1 MAVNRVALI
10 LGAGVSSIE
19 TSLPP
24 LFGISSRLLVPGRA
38 YRLWMSFLEEQS
50 LTSPLKPR
58 IGASV
63 AEKFASD
70 GYKVA
75 VASRSGNGTKSI
87 QGVLSLKA
95 DFAKPDSIPAL
106 FDAVKTEF
114 KAFPNVVVY
123 NAATLTNPPDKD
135 SVLSIPTEN
144 VVSDLNVNTVSPYVT
159 AQQAIRGWQTL
170 PKETKKTF
178 IYTGNILNVSVVPV
192 PQFLDLGM
200 GKAASAYWIGVADA
214 SYTAQ
219 GFRQVSQ
226 RSAPYVPFL
235 ICPFS
240 RFFYADQR
248 QADGQIIGAALDAPA
263 HGEFYAQLANHEGNV
278 PWHATFVKGKG
289 YVQFK

>member
-10 LGAGVSSIE
+10 LGAG
-19 TSLPP
+19 
-24 LFGISSRLLVPGRA
+24 
-38 YRLWMSFLEEQS
+38 
-50 LTSPLKPR
+50 PR
-58 IGASV
+58 IGVSV

-106 FDAVKTEF
+106 FDAVNTEF

-135 SVLSIPTEN
+135 SALSIPPEN
-144 VVSDLNVNTVSPYVT
+144 VASDLNVNTVSPYVT

-200 GKAASAYWIGVADA
+200 GKAASAFWIGVADA
-214 SYTAQ
+214 SYTTQ
-219 GFRQVSQ
+219 GF
-226 RSAPYVPFL
+226 
-235 ICPFS
+235 

-248 QADGQIIGAALDAPA
+248 QADGQLIGAAVDGPA